1 LSQRSFEA
9 LSQQSFEE
17 MTMKKMSLKNPLETR
32 RDLLLAIATAALS
45 LALLFM
51 PTGFGSGADASA
63 NRSVRVTGRI
73 LAADN
78 STIKII
84 GPVKEGEQQLEVG
97 ILSGKFK
104 GRTFSSTNNLVG
116 KIEVDKLFAPGD
128 KVLVVLD
135 LTGEKSDPA
144 SGVAYASV
152 IDHYRTDKT
161 ILLAALFF
169 VFLVIVSGW
178 TGVKAIISFLF
189 AAIAI
194 VKVLLPA
201 MLLGWDPI
209 VITFILV
216 ALLTAAILF
225 LVGGLS
231 RKGLTAFAG
240 AIGGILVTS
249 ILAFVFTYWFK
260 IHGAVR
266 PFAETLLYSG
276 YAHLNL
282 VHLFISGVFLAS
294 SGAVMDLAMDIAAAM
309 AEIKEQ
315 QPALSRVGLIRCGFS
330 VARHVT
336 GTMTTTLLLAYSA
349 EYTAMLMTF
358 VAQGVPFENV
368 INMVYVSSEVLH
380 TLVGSFGL
388 VLVAP
393 LTAIAGGFILCGKN
407 DGKGRS

>member
-1 LSQRSFEA
+1 
-9 LSQQSFEE
+9 
-17 MTMKKMSLKNPLETR
+17 
-32 RDLLLAIATAALS
+32 
-45 LALLFM
+45 
-51 PTGFGSGADASA
+51 
-63 NRSVRVTGRI
+63 
-73 LAADN
+73 
-78 STIKII
+78 
-84 GPVKEGEQQLEVG
+84 
-97 ILSGKFK
+97 
-104 GRTFSSTNNLVG
+104 
-116 KIEVDKLFAPGD
+116 
-128 KVLVVLD
+128 
-135 LTGEKSDPA
+135 
-144 SGVAYASV
+144 VAYASV

-161 ILLAALFF
+161 VLLAALFF
-169 VFLVIVSGW
+169 VFLIIVSGW
-178 TGVKAIISFLF
+178 TGLKAIISFAF
-189 AAIAI
+189 SAIVI

-201 MLLGWDPI
+201 ILLGWDPI
-209 VITFILV
+209 IITFIV
-216 ALLTAAILF
+216 VTMLTSAILF

-249 ILAFVFTYWFK
+249 ILAYVFTYWFK

-315 QPALSRVGLIRCGFS
+315 QPALSRIGLIRCGFS

-393 LTAIAGGFILCGKN
+393 LTAVAGGFILCKKGK
-407 DGKGRS
+407 S

>member
-1 LSQRSFEA
+1 MKTKIVSAARSAA
-9 LSQQSFEE
+9 LSLR
-17 MTMKKMSLKNPLETR
+17 SLKNPLRTR
-32 RDLLLAIATAALS
+32 RDLLFTIAAAALS

-51 PTGFGSGADASA
+51 PTGFGSGADAA
-63 NRSVRVTGRI
+63 TNRSVRVTGRI

-78 STIKII
+78 ATIKII
-84 GPVKEGEQQLEVG
+84 GPVKEGEQQLEVQ
-97 ILSGKFK
+97 ILSGKFR

-135 LTGEKSDPA
+135 LTGDRADPA
-144 SGVAYASV
+144 SDVAYASV

-161 ILLAALFF
+161 FLLAALFF
-169 VFLVIVSGW
+169 VFLIIVSGW
-178 TGVKAIISFLF
+178 TGLKAIISFVF
-189 AAIAI
+189 SAIVI

-201 MLLGWDPI
+201 ILLGWDPI
-209 VITFILV
+209 VITLIV
-216 ALLTAAILF
+216 VTLLTSAILF

-231 RKGLTAFAG
+231 RKGLTAFVG
-240 AIGGILVTS
+240 SIGGILVTS

-315 QPALSRVGLIRCGFS
+315 QPALSRVDLIRCGFS

-393 LTAIAGGFILCGKN
+393 LTAIAGGFILCGKK
-407 DGKGRS
+407 DVRR

>member
-1 LSQRSFEA
+1 LSV
-9 LSQQSFEE
+9 
-17 MTMKKMSLKNPLETR
+17 
-32 RDLLLAIATAALS
+32 
-45 LALLFM
+45 ALLFM
-51 PTGFGSGADASA
+51 PTGFGSGANSSTD
-63 NRSVRVTGRI
+63 RSLRVTGRI

-84 GPVKEGEQQLEVG
+84 GPVKEGEQQLEVK

-104 GRTFSSTNNLVG
+104 GRTFSSTNNLFG

-135 LTGEKSDPA
+135 LTGNKTDPA
-144 SGVAYASV
+144 SEVAYASV

-169 VFLVIVSGW
+169 VFLVVVSGW
-178 TGVKAIISFLF
+178 TGLKAIISFLF
-189 AAIAI
+189 SAIVI
-194 VKVLLPA
+194 VKVLLPGI
-201 MLLGWDPI
+201 LLGWDPI
-209 VITFILV
+209 VITFIV
-216 ALLTAAILF
+216 VTLLTAAILF

-240 AIGGILVTS
+240 AIGGILLTS
-249 ILAFVFTYWFK
+249 VLAFVFTYWFK

-315 QPALSRVGLIRCGFS
+315 QPALSRIGLIRCGFS

-393 LTAIAGGFILCGKN
+393 LTAIAGGFILCRKN
-407 DGKGRS
+407 EGTRSA

>member
-1 LSQRSFEA
+1 
-9 LSQQSFEE
+9 
-17 MTMKKMSLKNPLETR
+17 MKKMSLKNPLDTR
-32 RDLLLAIATAALS
+32 RDLLFTIATAVLS
-45 LALLFM
+45 VALLFM
-51 PTGFGSGADASA
+51 PTGFGSGS
-63 NRSVRVTGRI
+63 NSSTERSLRVTGRI
-73 LAADN
+73 LAVDN

-84 GPVKEGEQQLEVG
+84 GPVKEGEQQLEVR

-104 GRTFSSTNNLVG
+104 GRTFSSTNNLFG

-135 LTGEKSDPA
+135 LTGNKADPA
-144 SGVAYASV
+144 SDVSYASV

-161 ILLAALFF
+161 MLLAVLFF
-169 VFLVIVSGW
+169 VFLVVVSGW
-178 TGVKAIISFLF
+178 TGLKAIISFLF
-189 AAIAI
+189 SAIVI
-194 VKVLLPA
+194 VKVLLPGI
-201 MLLGWDPI
+201 LLGWDPI
-209 VITFILV
+209 LITFIV
-216 ALLTAAILF
+216 VTLLTAVILF

-240 AIGGILVTS
+240 AIGGILLTS

-407 DGKGRS
+407 EGTRSA